1 MSDKQK
7 KNKILVLGGFGF
19 IGLNLFSYLK
29 KKNDFIIVG
38 RKNKFFNINTKK
50 KHKLIYKDIFDYDN
64 YINLID
70 SSFCVIFL
78 AINSKK
84 INKKKFQQL
93 FYALKKK
100 KIRKFILIS
109 SVSVYGNVKRLCSE
123 NSTPKPANIYGE
135 NCLKIEKLSS
145 SIFNNKIED
154 FKILRVSNVF
164 GVYRYKFSVIEKLVF
179 NFTIKNY
186 FAFSAANFLRSFISA
201 LDLSKV
207 LEFFIEKRV
216 ESILYN
222 VSNKNYKYRFRALL
236 NCFSKYFNKN
246 IKIKK
251 NLVNILCD
259 SNISTNK
266 LGRLCDISLNNNIHK
281 ELHDITRFIIKNNFL
296 YRKIF
301 KII

>member
-1 MSDKQK
+1 MSYKQK

-19 IGLNLFSYLK
+19 IGLNFFCYLK
-29 KKNDFIIVG
+29 KKTDFIIVG
-38 RKNKFFNINTKK
+38 RKNKFFSVNAKK
-50 KHKLIYKDIFDYDN
+50 KDKLIYKDIFDYDN

-84 INKKKFQQL
+84 INIKKFREL
-93 FYALKKK
+93 FCALKKK

-109 SVSVYGNVKRLCSE
+109 SVSVYGNVNRSCSE
-123 NSTPKPANIYGE
+123 NSTPKPANIYGA

-164 GVYRYKFSVIEKLVF
+164 GVYKYKFSVIEKLVF

-186 FAFSAANFLRSFISA
+186 FTFSAANFLRSFISA

-216 ESILYN
+216 KSNLFN

-236 NCFSKYFNKN
+236 NCFSEYFNKN

-251 NLVNILCD
+251 NQVNILCD

-266 LGRLCDISLNNNIHK
+266 LDRLCDISLNNNIHK
-281 ELHDITRFIIKNNFL
+281 ELHDVNRFVVKNNFL